1 MLKVVGGCQ
10 VSGGGGGRCK
20 GEGGC
25 TSLYYIMESYID
37 MVNVI
42 VLCCAGKIII
52 IISSILIRVS
62 FF

>member
-1 MLKVVGGCQ
+1 
-10 VSGGGGGRCK
+10 
-20 GEGGC
+20 
-25 TSLYYIMESYID
+25 MESYID

-62 FF
+62 FLKNYLCMLLGC